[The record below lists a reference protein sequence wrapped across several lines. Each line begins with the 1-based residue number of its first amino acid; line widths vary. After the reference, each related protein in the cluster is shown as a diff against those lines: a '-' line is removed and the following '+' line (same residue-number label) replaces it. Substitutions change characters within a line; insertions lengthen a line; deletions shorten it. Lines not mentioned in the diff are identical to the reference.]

1 MTGATGVIIFGERA
15 LVDLM
20 FVGQFGD
27 IAAADFT
34 LALNTAAGLSIA
46 CVASSGLIGV
56 DGEEL
61 RNIDAAVG
69 TAAVAITIASGAD
82 GDGLLA
88 RDAAL
93 CTGLGI
99 WVTAPGTFGA
109 RYCRAAGVIEP
120 GHPCGGE
127 AHSIAAGG
135 VIDAVGT
142 TVLTPA
148 TAGFCDHAV
157 RIAGLGGLRPPQ
169 FLAEPC
175 VATGVVGDKWRVR
188 KDVWC
193 ATLSSGKI

>member
-1 MTGATGVIIFGERA
+1 
-15 LVDLM
+15 M

-34 LALNTAAGLSIA
+34 LALNTAAGLSTD

-109 RYCRAAGVIEP
+109 RYCRAAGVIEQ

-148 TAGFCDHAV
+148 V

-175 VATGVVGDKWRVR
+175 VATGAVGDKWRVR